1 MTEAAAT
8 ARAPSQQAP
17 VDVGALWKRILQVAE
32 ESPRDQAMV
41 DSFEP
46 ASYADGVLVVRR
58 TRGGGAA
65 GTAILEM
72 LTSVASRAAG
82 KSVRIRIDADAP
94 VRRIE
99 AVAAPSVALPGRA
112 PSLRDDPV
120 SKHPLVSEVSAL
132 FDATIVRIEAAGTLT
147 PSDAAAAAVGTEPG
161 THGDD
166 DV

>member
-1 MTEAAAT
+1 
-8 ARAPSQQAP
+8 
-17 VDVGALWKRILQVAE
+17 
-32 ESPRDQAMV
+32 
-41 DSFEP
+41 
-46 ASYADGVLVVRR
+46 
-58 TRGGGAA
+58 
-65 GTAILEM
+65 M
-72 LTSVASRAAG
+72 LTSVASRAADR
-82 KSVRIRIDADAP
+82 SVRIRIDADAP

>member
-1 MTEAAAT
+1 VTEAAAT
-8 ARAPSQQAP
+8 AHAPSQQVP

-32 ESPRDQAMV
+32 ASPRDQAMV

-46 ASYADGVLVVRR
+46 LSYADGTLVVRR

-82 KSVRIRIDADAP
+82 RSVRVRIDADAP
-94 VRRIE
+94 VRRVE
-99 AVAAPSVALPGRA
+99 SVAAPAVALPGRA

-120 SKHPLVSEVSAL
+120 AVHSLVREVSAL

-147 PSDAAAAAVGTEPG
+147 PSDAAAAAAGTEPG

>member
-1 MTEAAAT
+1 MTAQPAT
-8 ARAPSQQAP
+8 AIAPPRQAP
-17 VDVGALWKRILQVAE
+17 VDVGALWKRILRVAE
-32 ESPRDQAMV
+32 ASPRDQAMI

-72 LTSVASRAAG
+72 LTAVATRAADR
-82 KSVRIRIDADAP
+82 SVRIRIEADAP

-99 AVAAPSVALPGRA
+99 TVAATSVTIPGRA
-112 PSLRDDPV
+112 ASLRDDPV
-120 SKHPLVSEVSAL
+120 AVHPLVQEVSAL

-147 PSDAAAAAVGTEPG
+147 PSDAAAAAAGTEPG